1 MKTALIKYFLMVILF
16 VSSMFSQDKAG
27 TAAATELLIPASAA
41 GLSLSGSY
49 TAGISGLDALT
60 YNPAGLK
67 SLDSDIE
74 AMFSYMSYLA
84 DINFSYAAV
93 GFRFSNFGTIAV
105 NIRNLDFGDIPI
117 TTVEEPYG
125 TGETFSPTFVTAGIS
140 YSNSLSENLSVGL
153 TINIVTEK
161 IMQTTGNTVGFDL
174 GLQID
179 KMFGLSGLKFGTAM
193 KNLGPPIQY
202 DGSDLLARTENAG
215 TGGVDFVKFDTP
227 EFDLPFEVLIGLAYD
242 KMITEDY
249 KISFSST
256 FLNSEYLNN
265 EYRFG
270 GEFSYDNLV
279 YIRGGYTYIQEAED
293 DPDLNIFGPTFGA
306 GFRIKGAFNVV
317 IDYGFRQ
324 TRYFA
329 NNHMM
334 SIRLGF

>member
-1 MKTALIKYFLMVILF
+1 MLLCSVLVY
-16 VSSMFSQDKAG
+16 SQDKAG
-27 TAAATELLIPASAA
+27 TSAATELLIPVSAA

-60 YNPAGLK
+60 YNPAGLNF
-67 SLDSDIE
+67 LENDIE

-105 NIRNLDFGDIPI
+105 NIRNLDFGEIPV
-117 TTVEEPYG
+117 TTVEQPYG
-125 TGETFSPTFVTAGIS
+125 TGESFSPTFVTAGIT
-140 YSNSLSENLSVGL
+140 YANSLSDNLSIGL
-153 TINIVTEK
+153 TINIITEK
-161 IMQTTGNTVGFDL
+161 IMQTGGNSIGFDL
-174 GLQID
+174 GFQIK
-179 KMFGLSGLKFGTAM
+179 KMFGLSGLKFGAAL

-202 DGSDLLARTENAG
+202 DGADLLSRAENAG

-227 EFDLPFEVLIGLAYD
+227 EFDLPFEVLIGLAFD

-249 KISFSST
+249 KISISST
-256 FLNSEYLNN
+256 FLNSEFLNN

-270 GEFSYDNLV
+270 GQFTYDNLV
-279 YIRGGYTYIQEAED
+279 YLRGGYTYIPEAD
-293 DPDLNIFGPTFGA
+293 DEPDFNIFGPTFGA
-306 GFRIKGAFNVV
+306 GFRIKGDFNIV

-324 TRYFA
+324 TKYFS

-334 SIRLGF
+334 SVRLGF